1 MPTPLPSDYPQRVYA
16 GVLGKLIGVYLGR
29 PFEQWSHTAIAQKW
43 GEITRYVHQDQGVP
57 LIVSDD
63 DITGTFTFL
72 RALIDHPSGAALTA
86 REIGQTWLNYI
97 AERRHILWWGGIG
110 QSTEHTAFLRLQDGI
125 EAPRSGS
132 IELNGKAVAEEIGA
146 QIFIDGWALV
156 SPGQPE
162 QAARLAAE
170 AARVSHDGEAVHG
183 AVALA
188 VMESLAFQEAN
199 IDRLLDA
206 AQRFIPA
213 DCEIARMTAD
223 VRRWHREDGDWRATL
238 RRIQD
243 TWGYA
248 RYSTG
253 CPMVSNHAVILLG
266 LLYGAGDFDRSMMI
280 VNTSGYDTDC
290 NSGNLGCLLGI
301 RNGLDTFRK
310 GFDWRTP
317 LNDRMLVPAAD
328 GFRGVQDA
336 ATTALEILNLGRT
349 LAGETPLHP
358 EDGARFPFFL
368 PGATHGFAPSELCPK
383 GARAEPVEGGLAL
396 TCLAPELRADAE
408 VRTFLSPDDVGGG
421 GYGAAATPTLYPG
434 QVMRARVRAAAANRG
449 PVRVRLFTRTGG
461 PGASLVLQESPET
474 ALAPSSSATLEWT
487 VPGNGPWPVCRA
499 GLSAS
504 GPSGS
509 TVVLECLDWGGV
521 PRLEFTR
528 PADCP
533 PDWPQPSLISRMFLQ
548 SMDHF
553 TGHPDIA
560 FQFAQNRR
568 TGLVHLGCREWR
580 DYRVNAGLR
589 PTLGTYGLAARVQG
603 LTRHYA
609 LLAGEDG
616 VARLVRRAHTET
628 VLASAPFPWQPRVF
642 ATFEL
647 ELEGSR
653 ITARIDGREIASVR
667 DAEGLDAGGIGF
679 TATAGRAEARN
690 LVIEPLG

>member
-1 MPTPLPSDYPQRVYA
+1 MSTPLPTDYPERVYA

-29 PFEQWSHTAIAQKW
+29 PFEQWSHDAIAKKW
-43 GEITRYVHQDQGVP
+43 GEIRRYVHADQNVP
-57 LIVSDD
+57 LVVSDD

-72 RALIDHPSGAALTA
+72 RALLDHPSGAALSS

-97 AERRHILWWGGIG
+97 AEKRHILWWGGIG
-110 QSTEHTAFLRLQDGI
+110 QSTEHTAYLRLQAGI

-156 SPGQPE
+156 APNQPE
-162 QAARLAAE
+162 LAARFARE
-170 AARVSHDGEAVHG
+170 AALVSHDGEAVHG

-188 VMESLAFQEAN
+188 VMESLAFSEPD
-199 IDRLLDA
+199 IDRLIDA
-206 AQRFIPA
+206 AQAFIPP

-238 RRIQD
+238 RRIQQ

-248 RYSTG
+248 RYGTG

-266 LLYGAGDFDRSMMI
+266 LLYGAGDFDESMMI

-290 NSGNLGCLLGI
+290 NAGNLGCLLGI
-301 RNGLDTFRK
+301 RNGLETFRK

-317 LNDRMLVPAAD
+317 VNDRMLVPAAD

-336 ATTALEILNLGRT
+336 ATTALEITNMGRA
-349 LAGETPLHP
+349 LAGEVPLRP
-358 EDGARFPFFL
+358 NGGARYPFFL
-368 PGATHGFAPSELCPK
+368 SGATHGFAPSELCPK
-383 GARAEPVEGGLAL
+383 AARAIPVEGGLAV
-396 TCLAPELRADAE
+396 TCLAPDLRADAE
-408 VRTFLSPDDVGGG
+408 VRTFLAPEDVGGG

-434 QVMRARVRAAAANRG
+434 QVLRARVRAAATNRG
-449 PVRVRLFTRTGG
+449 PVQVRAFTRSGG
-461 PGASLVLQESPET
+461 PGPSLALHESPET
-474 ALAPSSSATLEWT
+474 PLAPSASATLEWT
-487 VPGNGPWPVCRA
+487 VPPTGPWPLCRA
-499 GLSAS
+499 GVSVRGAS
-504 GPSGS
+504 GD
-509 TVVLECLDWGGV
+509 TVVLESMDWSGV
-521 PRLEFTR
+521 PALEFTR

-533 PDWPQPSLISRMFLQ
+533 PDWPQPSLITRMFLQ
-548 SMDHF
+548 SVDHF
-553 TGHPDIA
+553 GGHPDIA
-560 FQFAQNRR
+560 FQFAQNRGS
-568 TGLVHLGCREWR
+568 GLVHIGCREWR
-580 DYRVNAGLR
+580 DYRVRAAIR

-616 VARLVRRAHTET
+616 QARLVRRAHTET
-628 VLASAPFPWQPRVF
+628 VLATAPFPWKARTF

-647 ELEGSR
+647 ALRGSR
-653 ITARIDGREIASVR
+653 ITASLDGQVIGEVDDS
-667 DAEGLDAGGIGF
+667 EGLDAGGIGF
-679 TATAGRAEARN
+679 AVTSGRAEAQN